1 MNDIYKAILTLGA
14 IIAGI
19 YKVSKWLKES
29 KENNSDNAIN
39 IWIESLKISIP
50 IAGCVL
56 PFILLVYFININ
68 GGIIYDILSILYI
81 IVIFIVIIRGVFVFF
96 IKRGYKDKYGD
107 IIHTDCIRYRKES
120 DNAYSTINAIQL
132 EIAGEV
138 LDHNFNY
145 KEDLEQAKKI
155 YQSKPELHSITKRYN
170 KLCRQSWLSVV
181 AVNGF
186 LILSIFESS
195 DGNVLGYV
203 GSSIIV
209 TIFIC
214 LVNTLN
220 IYSDLRIEHGKL
232 NSTITKIEKHEKVY
246 DKFLEENEKSKGNY
260 IEIGYEK

>member
-14 IIAGI
+14 IIADI

-145 KEDLEQAKKI
+145 KEDLEQAKKFI
-155 YQSKPELHSITKRYN
+155 NQS
-170 KLCRQSWLSVV
+170 
-181 AVNGF
+181 
-186 LILSIFESS
+186 
-195 DGNVLGYV
+195 
-203 GSSIIV
+203 
-209 TIFIC
+209 
-214 LVNTLN
+214 LN
-220 IYSDLRIEHGKL
+220 Y
-232 NSTITKIEKHEKVY
+232 TV
-246 DKFLEENEKSKGNY
+246 
-260 IEIGYEK
+260 

>member
-1 MNDIYKAILTLGA
+1 MNNIYTAILILVTVVTA
-14 IIAGI
+14 I
-19 YKVSKWLKES
+19 YKVWKWLKES
-29 KENNSDNAIN
+29 KENDSDNAIN

-50 IAGCVL
+50 IAGCIV
-56 PFILLVYFININ
+56 PFIVLVYFININ
-68 GGIIYDILSILYI
+68 GGIIYDILSILYM
-81 IVIFIVIIRGVFVFF
+81 IVIFIVIIRGAFVFF
-96 IKRGYKDKYGD
+96 IKEGYKDKYGD

-120 DNAYSTINAIQL
+120 DNTYSTINAIQL

-138 LDHNFNY
+138 LNQNFNY
-145 KEDLEQAKKI
+145 EEDLKQAKKI

-203 GSSIIV
+203 VSSIIV
-209 TIFIC
+209 TILIC

-246 DKFLEENEKSKGNY
+246 DKLLKENKK
-260 IEIGYEK
+260 